1 MFTLEILT
9 EEAQQLLQTWRNN
22 GVDLRNFEVVRQQGY
37 RHIRC
42 LHYMADFDFVR
53 DLFYKINSPLQSF
66 IRNNNSPFILV
77 SDELA
82 PCTSAYDEDFKH
94 IFLNQSLSDY
104 MIFEWP
110 EQIMRYRAALLL
122 QITG

>member
-1 MFTLEILT
+1 MFTLEVLT
-9 EEAQQLLQTWRNN
+9 GEAQQLLQIWRDN

-42 LHYMADFDFVR
+42 LHNVLDFDF
-53 DLFYKINSPLQSF
+53 DTFSKINSPLQNF
-66 IRNNNSPFILV
+66 IRNNKSPFILI
-77 SDELA
+77 SDELSQ
-82 PCTSAYDEDFKH
+82 CTSAYDKDFRH
-94 IFLNQSLSDY
+94 IFLNGSISDY
-104 MIFEWP
+104 MVFEWP

>member
-1 MFTLEILT
+1 MFTLEVLT
-9 EEAQQLLQTWRNN
+9 EEAQQLLQAWRDN

-42 LHYMADFDFVR
+42 LVGYFKCDRDTFD
-53 DLFYKINSPLQSF
+53 KINTPLQSF
-66 IRNNNSPFILV
+66 LRNTKSPFILE
-77 SDELA
+77 SDELM
-82 PCTSAYDEDFKH
+82 PCTSAYNKGFKH
-94 IFLNQSLSDY
+94 IFLNGSVSEY
-104 MIFEWP
+104 IIFEWP

>member
-1 MFTLEILT
+1 MFTLEVLT
-9 EEAQQLLQTWRNN
+9 EEAEKLLQTWRDS

-42 LHYMADFDFVR
+42 LVGCFKCDRDTFD
-53 DLFYKINSPLQSF
+53 KINTPLQSF
-66 IRNNNSPFILV
+66 LRNTKSPFILE
-77 SDELA
+77 SDELM
-82 PCTSAYDEDFKH
+82 PCTSAYNKGFKH
-94 IFLNQSLSDY
+94 IFLNGSVSEY
-104 MIFEWP
+104 IIFEWP

>member
-1 MFTLEILT
+1 MFTLEVLT
-9 EEAQQLLQTWRNN
+9 GEAQQLLQIWRDN

-42 LHYMADFDFVR
+42 LHNVLDFDF
-53 DLFYKINSPLQSF
+53 DTFSKINSPLQNF
-66 IRNNNSPFILV
+66 IRNNKSPFILI
-77 SDELA
+77 SDELS
-82 PCTSAYDEDFKH
+82 PCTSAYDKDFRH
-94 IFLNQSLSDY
+94 IFLNGSISDY
-104 MIFEWP
+104 MVFEWP

>member
-1 MFTLEILT
+1 MFTLEVLT
-9 EEAQQLLQTWRNN
+9 GEAQQLLQIWRDN

-42 LHYMADFDFVR
+42 LHNVLDFDF
-53 DLFYKINSPLQSF
+53 DTFSKINSPLQSF
-66 IRNNNSPFILV
+66 VRNNKSPFILI
-77 SDELA
+77 SDELSQ
-82 PCTSAYDEDFKH
+82 CTSAYDKDFRH
-94 IFLNQSLSDY
+94 IFLNGSISDY
-104 MIFEWP
+104 MVFEWP

>member
-1 MFTLEILT
+1 MFTLEVLT
-9 EEAQQLLQTWRNN
+9 GEAQQLLQIWRDN

-42 LHYMADFDFVR
+42 LHNVLDFDF
-53 DLFYKINSPLQSF
+53 DTFSKINSPLQNF

-77 SDELA
+77 SDELS
-82 PCTSAYDEDFKH
+82 PCTSAYDKDFKH
-94 IFLNQSLSDY
+94 IFLNGSISDY

>member
-1 MFTLEILT
+1 MFTLEVLT
-9 EEAQQLLQTWRNN
+9 GEAQQLLQIWRDN

-42 LHYMADFDFVR
+42 LHNVLDFDF
-53 DLFYKINSPLQSF
+53 DTFSKINSPLQNF

-77 SDELA
+77 SDELS
-82 PCTSAYDEDFKH
+82 PCTSAYDKDFKH
-94 IFLNQSLSDY
+94 IFLNGSISDY
-104 MIFEWP
+104 MVFEWP